1 MRKKLAASLSLAF
14 ALGLMSGC
22 AHKPVTP
29 PAPPVPAPLPPPHAS
44 TENLPNLPAPTLP
57 NVELSLPPTP
67 HEKTPEHRHYGHPL
81 HRRHAV
87 EAAPSTVAK
96 PAAAVANAGQEPAD
110 STPIGR
116 FSAAP
121 AAANRRSY
129 ASIMG
134 EINSVQSGVH
144 GIHRAL
150 SLREQQTVTEIE
162 MFLGKAR
169 NALEAGDLD
178 GAHTLTVK
186 ARVLLNELSR

>member
-14 ALGLMSGC
+14 ALGLVSGC
-22 AHKPVTP
+22 ARKPVTA
-29 PAPPVPAPLPPPHAS
+29 PAPPVPAPLPPPRA
-44 TENLPNLPAPTLP
+44 TGEGLPKLPTPQLP
-57 NVELSLPPTP
+57 DVELSLPPAP
-67 HEKTPEHRHYGHPL
+67 HEATPARRHYSHPVR
-81 HRRHAV
+81 RRHAT
-87 EAAPSTVAK
+87 EAAPSVEAK
-96 PAAAVANAGQEPAD
+96 PATSGTNTGQEPTD

-116 FSAAP
+116 LSTAP
-121 AAANRRSY
+121 AAANQRNY
-129 ASIMG
+129 GSIVG
-134 EINSVQSGVH
+134 EINSVQDGVQ

-150 SLREQQTVTEIE
+150 SRSEQQTVTEIE

>member
-22 AHKPVTP
+22 AHKPVTA
-29 PAPPVPAPLPPPHAS
+29 PAPPVPAPLPPPQTS
-44 TENLPNLPAPTLP
+44 TESLPKLPTPTLP
-57 NVELSLPPTP
+57 DVELSLPPAP
-67 HEKTPEHRHYGHPL
+67 HEATPEHRHYSHPL
-81 HRRHAV
+81 RRRHAA
-87 EAAPSTVAK
+87 EAAPSAAAK
-96 PAAAVANAGQEPAD
+96 PAPSGSSTGQEPTD

-116 FSAAP
+116 LSTAP
-121 AAANRRSY
+121 AAANQRSY
-129 ASIMG
+129 GSIVG
-134 EINSVQSGVH
+134 EITSVQDGVQ

-150 SLREQQTVTEIE
+150 SRSEQQTVTEIE

-169 NALEAGDLD
+169 NALDAGDLD

>member
-1 MRKKLAASLSLAF
+1 MRNKLAVSLSLAF

-22 AHKPVTP
+22 AHKPITP

-44 TENLPNLPAPTLP
+44 TESLPNLPAPTLP

-67 HEKTPEHRHYGHPL
+67 HEEAPEHRHYGHPL
-81 HRRHAV
+81 RRRHAV
-87 EAAPSTVAK
+87 EVAPSTVAK
-96 PAAAVANAGQEPAD
+96 PAAAGANTGQEPTD

-116 FSAAP
+116 LSTAP
-121 AAANRRSY
+121 ASANQRSY
-129 ASIMG
+129 ANIMS
-134 EINSVQSGVH
+134 EINSIQGGVQ

-150 SLREQQTVTEIE
+150 SRSEQQTVTEIE

-169 NALEAGDLD
+169 NALQAGDLD

-186 ARVLLNELSR
+186 AQVLLNELSH